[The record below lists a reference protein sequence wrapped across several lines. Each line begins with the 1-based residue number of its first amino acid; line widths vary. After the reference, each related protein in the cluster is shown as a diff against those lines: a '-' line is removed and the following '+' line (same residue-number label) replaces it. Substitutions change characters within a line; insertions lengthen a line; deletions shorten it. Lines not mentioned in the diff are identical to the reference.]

1 MYEKVKGLTV
11 YFFMALILSSAFYGC
26 GNMAE
31 KSVAATVYGEDIEE
45 KDIEEF
51 LKLVYLYMPASQETY
66 SQEDYATFLKE
77 EILWFLVEN
86 KVIEHEVNKLGLK
99 VDEEKVEQD
108 FLKTRE
114 ELVKDIY
121 GSEDSYQA
129 RLKELGITEESIK
142 NFNRRS
148 LLTELLYEH
157 VGKDVTE
164 EDARAYVAENPYF
177 LEKPARVYAFH
188 ILLEN
193 REKALEVLKLLQEGA
208 DFLEVGKEYSLDD
221 HVELGMIGSEDILFD
236 PVFLEAAFDLE
247 PGEISQPVETAY
259 GFHLIK
265 ITEKEEP
272 GVLSF
277 EEVREEVL
285 NKLKGECF
293 DRYFQK
299 LMQEADIET
308 FEKTK

>member
-1 MYEKVKGLTV
+1 
-11 YFFMALILSSAFYGC
+11 
-26 GNMAE
+26 
-31 KSVAATVYGEDIEE
+31 
-45 KDIEEF
+45 
-51 LKLVYLYMPASQETY
+51 MPASQETY

-86 KVIEHEVNKLGLK
+86 KVIEHEVNRLGLK
-99 VDEEKVEQD
+99 IDEEKVEQD
-108 FLKTRE
+108 YLKTRE

-121 GSEDSYQA
+121 GSEDNYQA

-157 VGKDVTE
+157 AGKDVTE
-164 EDARAYVAENPYF
+164 EDARAYIAENPYF

-208 DFLEVGKEYSLDD
+208 DFLEVGREYSLDD
-221 HVELGMIGSEDILFD
+221 YVELGMISSEDILFD

-277 EEVREEVL
+277 EEVREEVM
-285 NKLKGECF
+285 NKLKSECF